1 MATIKKTKRLKEADP
16 LMDQNQMAAPA
27 QPATPEDMA
36 AAPAQPVD
44 PAAAPIEEPATEDSA
59 LPAEG
64 EGGVQVDPETV
75 SMQVKVP
82 TDQLAAAV
90 AQSTGDMEPAEISPD
105 AMANQ
110 EADLVSSVD
119 TGAPEEAAPVD
130 EMGGASVEGA
140 PEEQPVMESKKV
152 KSKKIKEAEGET
164 MGEVPASE
172 AATKRDEDKLEDIID
187 TAVAN
192 IGDSIGTSSATTD
205 GQNKEDLIKTGVDN
219 MQESIED
226 EDENVK
232 DEIKAAGS
240 VDAGDG
246 EEEAEDAEEDGD
258 GIEMEDAD
266 SFDFDLS
273 DIPGLEEG
281 EGLDDIDDEFAD
293 LGDPDTEEFLSN
305 VEDFLAQED
314 TEEVVDALQKTA
326 GFLSQIAL
334 KPGEKPFSFDDV
346 SDEDGEED
354 EDLLGEE
361 GDEDDIGSD
370 PEPEDSAEDFE
381 DVEDFD
387 DEDDDIEEDDLD
399 ARLEDF
405 LDNDKKYE
413 KNALYPLLKQLI
425 QERRDNMRKARLTEK
440 VSNVADRKV
449 TKVVSK
455 QEPLKENI
463 IYPAGS
469 APAGQESAPSEDEMV
484 RAQENISK
492 IRRDAIRKYRKSL
505 IQEREERQD
514 DAEDRARFNSALRQ
528 SVQSV
533 KRENNNNNSWESN
546 NFTSKY
552 KERFDYNEFLKNH
565 YLG

>member
-16 LMDQNQMAAPA
+16 LMDQNQMTAPA

-44 PAAAPIEEPATEDSA
+44 PAAAPIEEPATEDAA

-110 EADLVSSVD
+110 EADLVSSVE
-119 TGAPEEAAPVD
+119 TGEEAAPVD
-130 EMGGASVEGA
+130 EMGGAPAEGA
-140 PEEQPVMESKKV
+140 PAEQPVMESKKV
-152 KSKKIKEAEGET
+152 KSSKIKEAEGEI

-172 AATKRDEDKLEDIID
+172 AVTEHDEDKLEDIID

-192 IGDSIGTSSATTD
+192 MGDSIGTSSTTTD
-205 GQNKEDLIKTGVDN
+205 GENKEDLIENGVDN
-219 MQESIED
+219 MKESIED

-232 DEIKAAGS
+232 DEIKEAGS
-240 VDAGDG
+240 VDDVDLEEGD
-246 EEEAEDAEEDGD
+246 EEEADDN

-266 SFDFDLS
+266 EFDFDLS

-281 EGLDDIDDEFAD
+281 DGIDDIDSEFSD
-293 LGDPDTEEFLSN
+293 LGDPDTEEFLNN

-314 TEEVVDALQKTA
+314 TEEVVDALKTTA

-346 SDEDGEED
+346 SEGDEP
-354 EDLLGEE
+354 EDLLGD
-361 GDEDDIGSD
+361 DEDEDIGPD
-370 PEPEDSAEDFE
+370 PEPEDVDADFADGDDFE
-381 DVEDFD
+381 DEEDD
-387 DEDDDIEEDDLD
+387 IEDDDIE

-425 QERRDNMRKARLTEK
+425 QERRDNMRKAKLTEK

-469 APAGQESAPSEDEMV
+469 APSGQEVAPSEGEMV

-505 IQEREERQD
+505 IQEREERQED
-514 DAEDRARFNSALRQ
+514 TEDRARFNSALRQ

-533 KRENNNNNSWESN
+533 KRENKNSNSWESN

>member
-44 PAAAPIEEPATEDSA
+44 PAAAPIAEPATEDLA

-64 EGGVQVDPETV
+64 EGGEVEVDPETV

-119 TGAPEEAAPVD
+119 TGAAEEAAPVD
-130 EMGGASVEGA
+130 EMGGAPAEGA
-140 PEEQPVMESKKV
+140 PAEQPVMESKKV
-152 KSKKIKEAEGET
+152 KSSKIKEAEGET

-172 AATKRDEDKLEDIID
+172 AVTEHDEDKLEDIID

-192 IGDSIGTSSATTD
+192 MGDSIGTSSATTD
-205 GQNKEDLIKTGVDN
+205 GQNKEDLIETGVDN

-226 EDENVK
+226 EDENVV

-240 VDAGDG
+240 VEDADLEEGD
-246 EEEAEDAEEDGD
+246 EEEAEEGD

-266 SFDFDLS
+266 EFDFDLD

-281 EGLDDIDDEFAD
+281 EGLDDIDDEFSD

-346 SDEDGEED
+346 SDEDEE

-361 GDEDDIGSD
+361 GDEDDIGPD

-425 QERRDNMRKARLTEK
+425 QERKDNMRKARLTEK

-469 APAGQESAPSEDEMV
+469 APAEQESAPSEGEMV

-505 IQEREERQD
+505 IQEREERQED
-514 DAEDRARFNSALRQ
+514 TEDRARFNSALRQ

-533 KRENNNNNSWESN
+533 KRENKNSNSWESN